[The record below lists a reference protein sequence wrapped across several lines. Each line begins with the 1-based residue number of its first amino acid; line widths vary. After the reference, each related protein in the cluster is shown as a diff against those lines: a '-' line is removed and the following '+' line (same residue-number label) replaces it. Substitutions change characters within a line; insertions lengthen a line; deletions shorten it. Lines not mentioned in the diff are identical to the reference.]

1 MKAYLPLCALVFG
14 ATVLTT
20 SCKDETTSFGADIM
34 PEADKVI
41 TEQLTVK
48 MPTKTVK
55 TGAIDARTNNSF
67 LGSIIDP
74 ATNIRTTNGFVA
86 QFFIP
91 EVKPFPALDRM
102 VKGENGEVIVD
113 SCSLTFW
120 HVNYIG
126 DSLATMKVKV
136 QEIDAAKTPNEKSTL
151 STNFNPNEWLKKGG
165 EQQLASYSIFD
176 QTQPK
181 AQVESKANYRYF
193 SLKLSKEFG
202 QRIVNAY
209 YQHPEY
215 FKNSYTFAH
224 NVFGGF
230 YLQHAGGLGAMVQ
243 ADHLAINL
251 YYRYHP
257 DLKNHPDSIIKD
269 VQVFNSTDEVLQTS
283 RIENE
288 IPENLL
294 NDSQSFTY
302 IKSPTGLHTEATL
315 PLDEI
320 VAGNHYN
327 DSINSAQ
334 VFLRTVAEPVHQQQL
349 DAPPY
354 LVVMRVG
361 DLPHFFQKHQLPDGR
376 TSFFAT
382 LDKYGSNVQKATH
395 SYKFNNIAPLLTILR
410 NERDAGA
417 GVLTTDSEEIRKAKW
432 AAWEKTHPNWNRIAF
447 VPASPVVV
455 NTIDPQT
462 QRPITTLVRLN
473 YAFGAYGVRLVGG
486 KNGIDLSVIY
496 SRFNN

>member
-20 SCKDETTSFGADIM
+20 ACKDETTSFGADIM

-165 EQQLASYSIFD
+165 EQQS
-176 QTQPK
+176 
-181 AQVESKANYRYF
+181 
-193 SLKLSKEFG
+193 KLSLF
-202 QRIVNAY
+202 
-209 YQHPEY
+209 
-215 FKNSYTFAH
+215 
-224 NVFGGF
+224 
-230 YLQHAGGLGAMVQ
+230 
-243 ADHLAINL
+243 
-251 YYRYHP
+251 
-257 DLKNHPDSIIKD
+257 
-269 VQVFNSTDEVLQTS
+269 
-283 RIENE
+283 
-288 IPENLL
+288 
-294 NDSQSFTY
+294 
-302 IKSPTGLHTEATL
+302 
-315 PLDEI
+315 
-320 VAGNHYN
+320 
-327 DSINSAQ
+327 
-334 VFLRTVAEPVHQQQL
+334 
-349 DAPPY
+349 
-354 LVVMRVG
+354 
-361 DLPHFFQKHQLPDGR
+361 
-376 TSFFAT
+376 
-382 LDKYGSNVQKATH
+382 
-395 SYKFNNIAPLLTILR
+395 
-410 NERDAGA
+410 
-417 GVLTTDSEEIRKAKW
+417 
-432 AAWEKTHPNWNRIAF
+432 
-447 VPASPVVV
+447 
-455 NTIDPQT
+455 
-462 QRPITTLVRLN
+462 
-473 YAFGAYGVRLVGG
+473 
-486 KNGIDLSVIY
+486 
-496 SRFNN
+496 